1 MASSYSQDLKLEL
14 MVTGEKAGLW
24 GDITNTNLNILQQAI
39 AGYTT
44 LSVNSTTTGTLTF
57 SNGVQSNGKN
67 MVIDITGTP
76 SGACTVTM
84 PDSVEKY
91 YVIKNSTGGTETVTV
106 KTSGQELE
114 YLLQLM
120 KKQLRLFIQM
130 ELILLTLILVH

>member
-106 KTSGQELE
+106 KTSSGTGVSFATTEVFP
-114 YLLQLM
+114 
-120 KKQLRLFIQM
+120 KNFSP
-130 ELILLTLILVH
+130 